1 MTPAAHACERPTGVV
16 PGIAVV
22 AIAAAWITM
31 PLHAMD
37 DTTSPD
43 AAPADSTG
51 AARTATPTAIDI
63 ADAPKPAQNVNAHAS
78 ATPCSTGRYA
88 HAANDTAR
96 SEIAPHS
103 VRSGLP
109 LL

>member
-1 MTPAAHACERPTGVV
+1 
-16 PGIAVV
+16 
-22 AIAAAWITM
+22 M
-31 PLHAMD
+31 PLQHID
-37 DTTSPD
+37 ETTSPD

-51 AARTATPTAIDI
+51 TARTATPTAIDI
-63 ADAPKPAQNVNAHAS
+63 ADAPRPTQKVNAHAS

-96 SEIAPHS
+96 SVIARHS

-109 LL
+109 LLFSLRNPASRCARRTPPTLG